1 MLRPRLRKGLQTG
14 VLQVQYLKG
23 KGNTYRMGIDIGS
36 TTVKV
41 VLVDAENGIVFS
53 RYRRHFSEI
62 KKTVKDILK
71 EAQEDLGD
79 VCFTTMIT
87 GSGGVALANA
97 IGVEFIQ
104 EVVATANAVET
115 TAPKTDVAIEL
126 GGEDAKIIY
135 FSGGNIEQRMNGVCA
150 GGTGSFI
157 DQMASLLQTDATGLN
172 ELAKGY
178 EVIYPIASRCG
189 VFAKTDIQ
197 PLINEGAKKEDL
209 AASIFQAVVN
219 QTIAGL
225 ACGKPIRG
233 HVAFLGGPLHFLS
246 ELRQRFIETLRL
258 TDETTVIPENSH
270 LFAAYGTA
278 VSNKPDSA
286 ELDFHSLLGRLENGV
301 ELSAEV
307 SRMEPLFRDEADYDA
322 FRNRHDRDRVKRV
335 PISNY
340 RGDAFL
346 GIDAGSTTTKVA
358 LVGEDGSLLY
368 SFYAGN
374 EGSPLNVVMKSL
386 NEMYDLMPEGVTIRN
401 SCVTGYG
408 EGLIKEA
415 LMMDLG
421 YIETVAHYKAAQF
434 FKPDV
439 DFILDIGGQDMKCI
453 RIKDNVIDSVL
464 LNEACSSGCGSFIET
479 FAKSLN
485 YTVADFAK
493 IALFAKNPIDL
504 GSRCTV
510 FMNSRVKQ
518 AQKEGADVADISAGL
533 AYSVIKN
540 ALLKVIKISDP
551 KAMGKSMVVQGGT
564 FYNDAVLKSFEMIS
578 GREAVRPDI
587 AGIMGAFGAG
597 LIARDKYTAGYQTTL
612 IGREEMNALE
622 VKSAM
627 ARCQGCTNHCLL
639 TINHFSGGRRF
650 VTGNRCERG
659 LGKEKIENPAPNLY
673 EYKRHRLFDYE
684 PLTAEQATKG
694 TVGIPRVLNM
704 WEDYPFWFTF
714 FTKLGYRVVL
724 SPYSSKAVFEM
735 GMESIP
741 SESVCYPAKLVHG
754 HVMWLIDKG
763 VDMIFYPGVVYERRD
778 SAAADNNYNCP
789 IVASYNENIKNN
801 VEDLKEKDV
810 KFLNPFLSLDKIET
824 VIKRMTEEF
833 VPLGSTAKEI
843 KAAVKQ
849 GWEEWTH
856 FRRDMQKKG
865 EETLK
870 YIRENNMT
878 GIVLAGR
885 PYHADPEINHGI
897 PELIA
902 GYRIAVLT
910 EDSIAHLGHVERPT
924 VVRDQWTYH
933 SRLYEAA
940 GFVKTQKDLEFVQ
953 LNSFGCG
960 LDAVTTD
967 EVKAIL
973 TAAGKIYT
981 ALKIDEVNNLGAAR
995 IRVRS
1000 LIAAIEDRKEKDV
1013 QLHRGE
1019 AALHRVLFTK
1029 KMKKDYTIL
1038 CPQMSPIHFDILQPV
1053 FQSSGY
1059 RLEVM
1064 AAMDKEAIETGL
1076 KYVNNDA
1083 CYPALISIGQLLNAL
1098 LSGKYDLNRT
1108 ALLISQTGGGCRATN
1123 YIAFI
1128 RKALVNMGMPDI
1140 PVISINPAGLEKN
1153 PGFKYEPRLIH
1164 RALQAL
1170 VYGDL
1175 FMRVL
1180 YRTRPYEKVKGS
1192 ANALYEKWNEKVKRD
1207 VVKADRKTY
1216 CENIRGILRDFEE
1229 LELNRM
1235 VKPRVGVV
1243 GEILVKFHPTANNDL
1258 VNLLEREGAE
1268 AVVPD
1273 LLTFALYCCYN
1284 MVQKEKYLGGSRK
1297 ARIIGNLVAKVIEHY
1312 QKPMMDALEG
1322 SRRFDKPEDIKS
1334 LGAYAEKIV
1343 SLCNQ
1348 TGEGWF
1354 LTAEMIE
1361 LIHAGV
1367 PNIVC
1372 TQPFGCL
1379 PNHVVGKGVIKELR
1393 KQYPLSNIVAIDY
1406 DPGASEVNQLNRI
1419 KLMLASANKNLEKTE
1434 VERLKKPH
1442 SAERV
1447 AFRM

>member
-1 MLRPRLRKGLQTG
+1 M
-14 VLQVQYLKG
+14 QYLDHS
-23 KGNTYRMGIDIGS
+23 TYKMGIDIGS

-41 VLVDAENGIVFS
+41 VLADGENNIVFS

-62 KKTVKDILK
+62 KKTVKEILQ
-71 EAQEDLGD
+71 EAAGEMGN
-79 VCFTTMIT
+79 VSFSAMIT

-104 EVVATANAVET
+104 EVVATANAVEA

-135 FSGGNIEQRMNGVCA
+135 FSGGNVEQRMNGVCA

-172 ELAKGY
+172 ELAKGH

-246 ELRQRFIETLRL
+246 ELRQRFIETLKL
-258 TDETTVIPENSH
+258 TEETAIIPENSH

-278 VSNKPDSA
+278 VSNRGEA
-286 ELDFHSLLGRLENGV
+286 ELDFITLLARLENGV

-307 SRMEPLFRDEADYDA
+307 SRMEPLFAGQEEYDA
-322 FRNRHDRDRVKRV
+322 FQARHDKDKVKRI

-340 RGDAFL
+340 HGDAFL

-358 LVGEDGSLLY
+358 LVSKDGDLLY

-374 EGSPLNVVMKSL
+374 EGNPLQVVMKSL
-386 NEMYDLMPEGVTIRN
+386 NEMYDMMPEDVVIRN

-597 LIARDKYTAGYQTTL
+597 LIARDKYTEGYQTTL
-612 IGREEMNALE
+612 VSREDMNALE
-622 VKSAM
+622 VKSTM

-639 TINHFSGGRRF
+639 TINRFNGDRRF
-650 VTGNRCERG
+650 ITGNRCERG
-659 LGKEKIENPAPNLY
+659 LGKERIEDPAPNLY
-673 EYKRHRLFDYE
+673 DYKRHRLFDYE

-754 HVMWLIDKG
+754 HVMWLINQG
-763 VDMIFYPGVVYERRD
+763 VDFIFYPGVVYERRD
-778 SAAADNNYNCP
+778 NSAADNNYNCP

-801 VEDLKEKDV
+801 MEDLKERNIR
-810 KFLNPFLSLDKIET
+810 FMNPFLALDKMSTI
-824 VIKRMTEEF
+824 IKRMTEEF

-843 KAAVKQ
+843 KDAVTA
-849 GWEEWTH
+849 GWDEWSR

-865 EETLK
+865 EETLR
-870 YIRENNMT
+870 YINEKGMT

-910 EDSIAHLGHVERPT
+910 EDSVAHLGHVERPT

-940 GFVKTQKDLEFVQ
+940 GFVKTQQNLEFVQ

-967 EVKAIL
+967 EVKDIL

-995 IRVRS
+995 IRIRS
-1000 LIAAIEDRKEKDV
+1000 LIAAIEDRKEKNVTIKKGD
-1013 QLHRGE
+1013 
-1019 AALHRVLFTK
+1019 ASLHRVLFTK
-1029 KMKKDYTIL
+1029 EMRKEYTIL
-1038 CPQMSPIHFDILQPV
+1038 CPQMSPIHFDILQPA
-1053 FQSSGY
+1053 FRHAGY
-1059 RLEVM
+1059 HLEVM
-1064 AAMDKEAIETGL
+1064 AAMDKNAIETGL

-1128 RKALVNMGMPDI
+1128 RKALENMGMPNI

-1153 PGFKYEPRLIH
+1153 PGFRYEPRLLH
-1164 RALQAL
+1164 RALQGL

-1180 YRTRPYEKVKGS
+1180 YRTRPYERVKGS
-1192 ANALYEKWNEKVKRD
+1192 ANALYEKWNEKVKKD
-1207 VVKADRKTY
+1207 ILKADRKTFAA
-1216 CENIRGILRDFEE
+1216 NIRGIVREFEE
-1229 LELNRM
+1229 LELTDA

-1273 LLTFALYCCYN
+1273 LLTFGLYCCHN
-1284 MVQKEKYLGGSRK
+1284 QLQKEKYMGGSKK
-1297 ARIIGNLVAKVIEHY
+1297 ATMIAHLIAKVIEYY
-1312 QKPMMDALEG
+1312 QKPMMDALEK
-1322 SRRFDKPEDIKS
+1322 SKRFDKPENIRK
-1334 LGAYAEKIV
+1334 LGKEASKIV

-1361 LIHAGV
+1361 LIHSNV

-1419 KLMLASANKNLEKTE
+1419 KLMLAGANKNMEKTQQQK
-1434 VERLKKPH
+1434 LKNPH
-1442 SAERV
+1442 SAGQV
-1447 AFRM
+1447 AFRVKD

>member
-1 MLRPRLRKGLQTG
+1 M
-14 VLQVQYLKG
+14 QYRNNKAY
-23 KGNTYRMGIDIGS
+23 KMGIDIGS

-41 VLVDAENGIVFS
+41 VLADATNEIVFS

-62 KKTVKDILK
+62 KKTVKEILE
-71 EAQEDLGD
+71 EARAELGE
-79 VCFTTMIT
+79 CSFCAMIT
-87 GSGGVALANA
+87 GSGGVALAKA
-97 IGVEFIQ
+97 VGVEFIQ
-104 EVVATANAVET
+104 EVVATANAIEAT
-115 TAPKTDVAIEL
+115 IPQTDVAIEL

-135 FSGGNIEQRMNGVCA
+135 FSGGNVEQRMNGVCA

-172 ELAKGY
+172 EYAKKH

-246 ELRQRFIETLRL
+246 QLRQRFIETLHL
-258 TDETTVIPENSH
+258 TEETALLPENSH

-278 VSNKPDSA
+278 VSNKGAA
-286 ELDFHSLLGRLENGV
+286 ELDFHTLLQRLEHGA

-307 SRMEPLFRDEADYDA
+307 ERLQPLFKNMEEYTK
-322 FRNRHDRDRVKRV
+322 FKERHEKDRVKRL
-335 PISNY
+335 PLSTY

-358 LVGEDGSLLY
+358 LVSDKGELLY

-374 EGSPLNVVMKSL
+374 EGHPLKVVMKSL

-408 EGLIKEA
+408 EGLIQAA
-415 LMMDLG
+415 LRMDLG

-434 FKPDV
+434 FQPDV

-453 RIKDNVIDSVL
+453 RIQDGVIDSVL

-493 IALFAKNPIDL
+493 IALSAKAPIDL

-540 ALLKVIKISDP
+540 ALLKVIKIADP

-578 GREAVRPDI
+578 GREAIRPDI
-587 AGIMGAFGAG
+587 SGIMGAFGAG
-597 LIARDKYTAGYQTTL
+597 LIARSKYTPGYQTTL
-612 IGREEMNALE
+612 LSREEMNALQIQ
-622 VKSAM
+622 STM

-639 TINHFSGGRRF
+639 TINRFDKDRRF
-650 VTGNRCERG
+650 VTGNRCEKG
-659 LGKEKIENPAPNLY
+659 LGKEKIENPAPNLF
-673 EYKRHRLFDYE
+673 EYKRHRLFDYV
-684 PLTAEQATKG
+684 PLTAEQATRG

-704 WEDYPFWFTF
+704 WENYPFWYTF

-724 SPYSSKAVFEM
+724 SPYSSKAIFEK

-754 HVMWLIDKG
+754 HIMYLIEQG
-763 VDMIFYPGVVYERRD
+763 VDFIFYPGVVYERRD
-778 SAAADNNYNCP
+778 SQAADGNYNCP

-801 VEDLKEKDV
+801 VEELQEKNIR
-810 KFLNPFLSLDKIET
+810 FMNPFLALDKIET
-824 VIKRMTEEF
+824 IIQRLTEEF
-833 VPLGSTAKEI
+833 VPMGCDAKEI
-843 KAAVKQ
+843 ETAVKA
-849 GWEEWTH
+849 GWAEWSD
-856 FRRDMQKKG
+856 FRRDMRRKG
-865 EETLK
+865 EETVEYLRK
-870 YIRENNMT
+870 NHMT
-878 GIVLAGR
+878 GIVLGGR

-902 GYRIAVLT
+902 GYHIAVLT
-910 EDSIAHLGHVERPT
+910 EDSVAHMGNVERPT

-940 GFVKTQKDLEFVQ
+940 AFVKKQKDIEYVQ

-967 EVKAIL
+967 EVKSIL
-973 TAAGKIYT
+973 TGAGKIYT

-995 IRVRS
+995 IRIRS
-1000 LIAAIEDRKEKDV
+1000 LIAAIEDRKEKHIEPRKSDV
-1013 QLHRGE
+1013 SLK
-1019 AALHRVLFTK
+1019 RVLFTK
-1029 KMKKDYTIL
+1029 QMRKDYTIL
-1038 CPQMSPIHFDILQPV
+1038 CPQMSPIHFDILEPA
-1053 FQSSGY
+1053 FRKCGY
-1059 RLEVM
+1059 NLEVM
-1064 AAMDKEAIETGL
+1064 AAMDKNAIDAGL

-1083 CYPALISIGQLLNAL
+1083 CYPALITIGQLMNGL

-1128 RKALVNMGMPDI
+1128 RKALENAGMPNI

-1153 PGFKYEPRLIH
+1153 PGFKCEPALLHRL
-1164 RALQAL
+1164 LQAV
-1170 VYGDL
+1170 VYGDT

-1180 YRTRPYEKVKGS
+1180 YRTRPYEVEKGS
-1192 ANALYEKWNEKVKRD
+1192 ANALYEKWNEKVKQDIWR
-1207 VVKADRKTY
+1207 ADRRTFA
-1216 CENIRGILRDFEE
+1216 ENLSGIIRDFDALPLDET
-1229 LELNRM
+1229 M
-1235 VKPRVGVV
+1235 QKPRVGIV

-1258 VNLLEREGAE
+1258 VGLLEREGAE

-1273 LLTFALYCCYN
+1273 LMAFGLYSCYN
-1284 MVQKEKYLGGSRK
+1284 ATQKEKYLGGSRK
-1297 ARIIGNLVAKVIEHY
+1297 GRILANAAAKIIEWY
-1312 QKPMMDALEG
+1312 QKPMMQALKK
-1322 SRRFDKPEDIKS
+1322 SKRFDCPESIRT
-1334 LGAYAEKIV
+1334 LGEYAKKVV

-1361 LIHAGV
+1361 LIHSGV

-1393 KQYPLSNIVAIDY
+1393 KQYPISNIVAIDY

-1419 KLMLASANKNLEKTE
+1419 KLMLSSAEKNLAAGKIGVPKEK
-1434 VERLKKPH
+1434 H
-1442 SAERV
+1442 SVTHA
-1447 AFRM
+1447 AFSVKGGM

>member
-1 MLRPRLRKGLQTG
+1 MKYHDGSM
-14 VLQVQYLKG
+14 
-23 KGNTYRMGIDIGS
+23 GNTYKMGIDIGS

-41 VLVDAENGIVFS
+41 VLVDQEMEMVFCC
-53 RYRRHFSEI
+53 YRRHFSEI
-62 KKTVKDILK
+62 KKTVMTIIQEAK
-71 EAQEDLGD
+71 EELGEASFS
-79 VCFTTMIT
+79 VMIT
-87 GSGGVALANA
+87 GSGGVSLAKS
-97 IGVEFIQ
+97 IEVEFIQ
-104 EVVATANAVET
+104 EVVATARALET
-115 TAPKTDVAIEL
+115 MAPLTDVAIEL

-135 FSGGNIEQRMNGVCA
+135 FDNGNVEQRMNGVCA

-172 ELAKGY
+172 ELAKGHT
-178 EVIYPIASRCG
+178 VIYPIASRCG

-197 PLINEGAKKEDL
+197 PLINEGAKREDL

-246 ELRQRFIETLRL
+246 ELRGRFIETLKL
-258 TDETTVIPENSH
+258 SEETAIIPENSH

-278 VSNKPDSA
+278 VSCKGEANFNFTSILKKLYEKGEMSA
-286 ELDFHSLLGRLENGV
+286 EVGRLE
-301 ELSAEV
+301 
-307 SRMEPLFRDEADYDA
+307 PLFYNEREYDI
-322 FRNRHDRDRVKRV
+322 FKERHDQNKVKRT
-335 PISNY
+335 PISTY
-340 RGDAFL
+340 HGDAFL

-358 LVGEDGSLLY
+358 LVAEDGSLLY

-374 EGSPLNVVMKSL
+374 EGNPLGVVTKSL
-386 NEMYDLMPEGVTIRN
+386 NEMYDLMPEDVVIRN

-408 EGLIKEA
+408 EGLLKEA
-415 LMMDLG
+415 LMIDLG

-434 FKPDV
+434 FRPDV

-453 RIKDNVIDSVL
+453 RIKDHVIDSVL

-485 YTVADFAK
+485 YGVADFAK
-493 IALFAKNPIDL
+493 IALFAKHPIDL

-518 AQKEGADVADISAGL
+518 AQKEGADVSDISAGL

-540 ALLKVIKISDP
+540 ALLKVIKIADP
-551 KAMGKSMVVQGGT
+551 QSMGKSMVVQGGT

-578 GREAVRPDI
+578 GKQAVRPDI

-597 LIARDKYTAGYQTTL
+597 LIARDKYETGFQTTL
-612 IGREEMNALE
+612 ISREAMNTLE
-622 VKSAM
+622 VHSSM
-627 ARCQGCTNHCLL
+627 ARCQACTNHCLL
-639 TINHFSGGRRF
+639 TINRFNGDRRF
-650 VTGNRCERG
+650 ITGNRCERG
-659 LGKEKIENPAPNLY
+659 LGKEKNQNPAPNLY

-684 PLTAEQATKG
+684 PLSVEEAKRG

-704 WEDYPFWFTF
+704 WEDYPFWYTF
-714 FTKLGYRVVL
+714 FTKLGYRVIL
-724 SPYSSKAVFEM
+724 SPNSSKGIFEK

-754 HVMWLIDKG
+754 HIMYLIEQG

-778 SAAADNNYNCP
+778 SIAADNNYNCP

-801 VEDLKEKDV
+801 MEELQEKDIL
-810 KFLNPFLSLDKIET
+810 FMNPFLAMDKIET
-824 VIKRMTEEF
+824 VLKRLTEEF
-833 VPLGSTAKEI
+833 EPIGCDKKEI
-843 KAAVKQ
+843 KEAVYD
-849 GWEEWTH
+849 GWNEWSQ
-856 FRRDMQKKG
+856 FRRDMHDKG
-865 EETLK
+865 EETLQYMK
-870 YIRENNMT
+870 ENGMT
-878 GIVLAGR
+878 GIILGGR

-902 GYRIAVLT
+902 GYNIAVLT
-910 EDSIAHLGHVERPT
+910 EDSVAHLGKAKRPT

-933 SRLYEAA
+933 SRLYESAA
-940 GFVKTQKDLEFVQ
+940 FATTQENLEYVQ

-973 TAAGKIYT
+973 NASGKIYT
-981 ALKIDEVNNLGAAR
+981 VLKIDEVNNLGAAR
-995 IRVRS
+995 IRIRS
-1000 LIAAIEDRKEKDV
+1000 LIAALEDRREKGVSLKEGD
-1013 QLHRGE
+1013 
-1019 AALHRVLFTK
+1019 ASLHRVLFTK
-1029 KMKKDYTIL
+1029 EMKEKYTIL
-1038 CPQMSPIHFDILQPV
+1038 CPQMSPIHFNILQPAM
-1053 FQSSGY
+1053 QACGY
-1059 RLEVM
+1059 NLEIM
-1064 AAMDKEAIETGL
+1064 EAMDRSAIDTGL

-1083 CYPALISIGQLLNAL
+1083 CYPALITIGQLMNGLF
-1098 LSGKYDLNRT
+1098 SGKYDLNRT

-1123 YIAFI
+1123 YIALI
-1128 RKALVNMGMPDI
+1128 RKALENAGMPNI
-1140 PVISINPAGLEKN
+1140 PVISINPVGLEKN
-1153 PGFKYEPRLIH
+1153 PGFQIGLGMMNKAI
-1164 RALQAL
+1164 QAL
-1170 VYGDL
+1170 VYGDV

-1192 ANALYEKWNEKVKRD
+1192 ANALYEKWNEKVKKD
-1207 VVKADRKTY
+1207 VAIGKFRTY
-1216 CENIRGILRDFEE
+1216 AENIRGIIRAFDE
-1229 LELNRM
+1229 LELID
-1235 VKPRVGVV
+1235 VKKPRVGVV

-1273 LLTFALYCCYN
+1273 LLTFGLYCCYN
-1284 MVQKEKYLGGSRK
+1284 ATQKEKYLGGSAK
-1297 ARIIGNLVAKVIEHY
+1297 SRIIADMVAKVIEQY
-1312 QKPMMDALEG
+1312 QKPMITALKV
-1322 SRRFDKPEDIKS
+1322 SKRFDSPQDIRE
-1334 LGAYAEKIV
+1334 LGKYAEKVV

-1361 LIHAGV
+1361 LIHTGV
-1367 PNIVC
+1367 ANIVC

-1393 KQYPLSNIVAIDY
+1393 KQYPLSNVVAIDY
-1406 DPGASEVNQLNRI
+1406 DPGASEINQLNRI
-1419 KLMLASANKNLEKTE
+1419 KLMLASANKNLEAVRSNTLSKA
-1434 VERLKKPH
+1434 H
-1442 SAERV
+1442 SLEQA
-1447 AFRM
+1447 AFRVKEDERSY

>member
-1 MLRPRLRKGLQTG
+1 
-14 VLQVQYLKG
+14 
-23 KGNTYRMGIDIGS
+23 MGIDIGS

-41 VLVDAENGIVFS
+41 VLTDSANEIVFS

-62 KKTVKDILK
+62 KKTVKEILAEAK
-71 EAQEDLGD
+71 EELGY
-79 VCFTTMIT
+79 CEFATMIT
-87 GSGGVALANA
+87 GSGGVALAKA
-97 IGVEFIQ
+97 VGVDFIQ
-104 EVVATANAVET
+104 EVVATANAIET
-115 TAPKTDVAIEL
+115 VVPQTDVAIEL

-135 FSGGNIEQRMNGVCA
+135 FSGGNVEQRMNGVCA

-157 DQMASLLQTDATGLN
+157 DQMASLLHTDATGLN
-172 ELAKGY
+172 EYAKGH

-197 PLINEGAKKEDL
+197 PLINDGARKEDL

-233 HVAFLGGPLHFLS
+233 HVTFLGGPLHFLS
-246 ELRQRFIETLRL
+246 ELRQRFIETLHL
-258 TDETTVIPENSH
+258 TDETALLPENSH

-278 VSNKPDSA
+278 VSNKGEA
-286 ELDFHSLLGRLENGV
+286 NLDFDTLLGRLETGA

-307 SRMEPLFRDEADYDA
+307 SRLDPLFKNEDDYA
-322 FRNRHDRDRVKRV
+322 VFKERHDKDKVKRV
-335 PISNY
+335 PLSTYKGN
-340 RGDAFL
+340 AFL

-358 LVGEDGSLLY
+358 LVSEQGDLLY

-374 EGSPLNVVMKSL
+374 EGNPLKVVMQSL

-453 RIKDNVIDSVL
+453 RIKDGVIDSVL

-493 IALFAKNPIDL
+493 IALFAKAPIDL

-540 ALLKVIKISDP
+540 ALLKVIKIADP

-564 FYNDAVLKSFEMIS
+564 FYNDAVLKSFELIS

-597 LIARDKYTAGYQTTL
+597 LIARDKYTEGYQTTL
-612 IGREEMNALE
+612 VSREEMNALE
-622 VKSAM
+622 IKSTM

-639 TINHFSGGRRF
+639 TINQFSGGRRF
-650 VTGNRCERG
+650 ITGNRCERG
-659 LGKEKIENPAPNLY
+659 LGKEKNENPAPNLY

-684 PLTAEQATKG
+684 PLTAEQATRG

-724 SPYSSKAVFEM
+724 SPYSTKAIFEK

-754 HVMWLIDKG
+754 HIMYLIEQG
-763 VDMIFYPGVVYERRD
+763 VDFIFYPGIVYERRD

-801 VEDLKEKDV
+801 VEDLKEKNI
-810 KFLNPFLSLDKIET
+810 KFMNPFLSLDKIET
-824 VIKRMTEEF
+824 IIKRMTDEF
-833 VPLGSTAKEI
+833 VPMGCDAKEI
-843 KAAVKQ
+843 KAAVEA
-849 GWEEWTH
+849 GWAEWEN
-856 FRRDMQKKG
+856 FRHDMHKKG
-865 EETLK
+865 EETVKYLK
-870 YIRENNMT
+870 DNNMT
-878 GIVLAGR
+878 GIVLGGR

-902 GYRIAVLT
+902 GYNIAVLT
-910 EDSIAHLGHVERPT
+910 EDSVAHMGHLERPT

-940 GFVKTQKDLEFVQ
+940 AFVKKQENIEYVQ

-995 IRVRS
+995 IRIRS
-1000 LIAAIEDRKEKDV
+1000 LIAAIEDRKEKNVKLRKGDAS
-1013 QLHRGE
+1013 LK
-1019 AALHRVLFTK
+1019 RVLFTK
-1029 KMKKDYTIL
+1029 EMRKDYTIL
-1038 CPQMSPIHFDILQPV
+1038 CPQMSPIHFDILEPA
-1053 FQSSGY
+1053 FRKCGY
-1059 RLEVM
+1059 NLEVM
-1064 AAMDKEAIETGL
+1064 AAMDKDAIDAGL

-1083 CYPALISIGQLLNAL
+1083 CYPSLLVVGQIMEAL
-1098 LSGKYDLNRT
+1098 LSGKYDLNKT
-1108 ALLISQTGGGCRATN
+1108 AIIMSQTGGGCRATN
-1123 YIAFI
+1123 YIGFI
-1128 RKALVNMGMPDI
+1128 RRALKKADMKQI
-1140 PVISINPAGLEKN
+1140 PVISLNLAGIESN
-1153 PGFKYEPRLIH
+1153 PGFHLNADLML
-1164 RALQAL
+1164 RAA
-1170 VYGDL
+1170 VGAEFGDI
-1175 FMRVL
+1175 FMRCV
-1180 YRTRPYEKVKGS
+1180 YRMRPYEATPGSVDALHREWLKKVQDFVS
-1192 ANALYEKWNEKVKRD
+1192 AKHISIGKFRRMCTE
-1207 VVKADRKTY
+1207 
-1216 CENIRGILRDFEE
+1216 IIRDFDAIPV
-1229 LELNRM
+1229 LDIK
-1235 VKPRVGVV
+1235 KPRVGVV
-1243 GEILVKFHPTANNDL
+1243 GEILVKFSPAGNNHL
-1258 VNLLEREGAE
+1258 VELLESEGAE

-1273 LLTFALYCCYN
+1273 LIDFMLYCFYN
-1284 MVQKEKYLGGSRK
+1284 QIYKAEHLGTSK
-1297 ARIIGNLVAKVIEHY
+1297 KTAKISALGIWAIEHILRGSAV
-1312 QKPMMDALEG
+1312 KAFEESKHFDAPT
-1322 SRRFDKPEDIKS
+1322 SI
-1334 LGAYAEKIV
+1334 YKIV
-1343 SLCNQ
+1343 SYAEPIVSIGNQ

-1354 LTAEMIE
+1354 LTGEMVE
-1361 LIHAGV
+1361 LIKEGV

-1379 PNHVVGKGVIKELR
+1379 PNHVVGKGVIKALR
-1393 KQYPLSNIVAIDY
+1393 KAYPSSNIVAIDY

-1419 KLMLASANKNLEKTE
+1419 KLMLSTAQKNLKKGED
-1434 VERLKKPH
+1434 VE
-1442 SAERV
+1442 
-1447 AFRM
+1447 